1 MQLSFYSAPT
11 ELRRNTYY
19 IREVDDLNATRQL
32 RFVLVVT
39 SVVPALDE
47 AVIGRTTSCARADI
61 GCSGPARV

>member
-1 MQLSFYSAPT
+1 MMLLSFYLSPT

-39 SVVPALDE
+39 NDVPSIDE
-47 AVIGRTTSCARADI
+47 NMAARHFSRA
-61 GCSGPARV
+61 